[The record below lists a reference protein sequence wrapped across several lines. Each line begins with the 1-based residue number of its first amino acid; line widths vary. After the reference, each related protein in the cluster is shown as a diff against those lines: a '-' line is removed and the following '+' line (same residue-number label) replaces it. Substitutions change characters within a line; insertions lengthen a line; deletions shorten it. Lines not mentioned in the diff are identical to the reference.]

1 MTAEVE
7 PACTTVS
14 LADAVAV
21 GVGVGVGVG
30 VDIAGSGLVVVPGPG
45 DHGALGLVL
54 PHHQPLAFSCQTS
67 PLTYA
72 SSVTLLVV
80 VSAVPLTATL
90 PPDVIVQALPLASMT
105 AEAEPACTTVSL
117 TDGVAVGVGVDAAG
131 SGLVVVP
138 GPGDHGAL
146 GLVLPHHQPLAFSC
160 QTSPLTY
167 ASSVT
172 LLVVVSAVPLTAT

>member
-1 MTAEVE
+1 MTLLTIASAPVPEPSGTGVPFSSTTPAEVRVHLLPE
-7 PACTTVS
+7 ASVRVPPVVGLS
-14 LADAVAV
+14 SF
-21 GVGVGVGVG
+21 GVGVG
-30 VDIAGSGLVVVPGPG
+30 
-45 DHGALGLVL
+45 
-54 PHHQPLAFSCQTS
+54 
-67 PLTYA
+67 
-72 SSVTLLVV
+72 
-80 VSAVPLTATL
+80 
-90 PPDVIVQALPLASMT
+90 
-105 AEAEPACTTVSL
+105 
-117 TDGVAVGVGVDAAG
+117 VGVGVDAAG